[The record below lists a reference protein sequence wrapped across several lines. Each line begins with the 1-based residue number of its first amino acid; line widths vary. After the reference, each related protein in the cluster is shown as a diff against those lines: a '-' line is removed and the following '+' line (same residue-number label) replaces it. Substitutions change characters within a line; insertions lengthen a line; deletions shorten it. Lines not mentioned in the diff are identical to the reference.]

1 MSMMAGGSTAYARS
15 IPLLAEDLTI
25 IRPTILMCV
34 PRIFERIYNAIHA
47 KLDEGSPLKK
57 KFGPGSSSICG
68 VRPSVIAINLPL
80 PVALKPWAIT
90 TRAPFAA
97 SLLEGDGIFLNVK
110 LLVAAAPVLRSTRT
124 LTSA

>member
-1 MSMMAGGSTAYARS
+1 MLSHYNIAHNAYGGLQTFPIVPEDIWLSFLPLSHAFERTAGYYMSMMAGGSTAYARS

-57 KFGPGSSSICG
+57 KLFLLTIEVGWERFEYLQGRGS
-68 VRPSVIAINLPL
+68 
-80 PVALKPWAIT
+80 
-90 TRAPFAA
+90 
-97 SLLEGDGIFLNVK
+97 
-110 LLVAAAPVLRSTRT
+110 
-124 LTSA
+124 